1 MTKNTP
7 APIYTH
13 DFVDAAALSLEAVKG
28 LLSVLQTATEPN
40 ADSTL
45 QPHEFAAMH
54 YNVML
59 LCDRVV
65 KDLEQDTAHF
75 GNDWSA
81 ITPQLAGIA
90 ATSKSL
96 REAWLGKQDRTNN
109 QLQVAI
115 IHSHGRL
122 AGEALAYINSF
133 DGTKAV

>member
-13 DFVDAAALSLEAVKG
+13 DFVDAAALSLEAAKG

-45 QPHEFAAMH
+45 QPHEF
-54 YNVML
+54 
-59 LCDRVV
+59 
-65 KDLEQDTAHF
+65 
-75 GNDWSA
+75 
-81 ITPQLAGIA
+81 A

>member
-13 DFVDAAALSLEAVKG
+13 DFVDAAALSLEAAKG

-81 ITPQLAGIA
+81 ITPQLAG
-90 ATSKSL
+90 
-96 REAWLGKQDRTNN
+96 
-109 QLQVAI
+109 
-115 IHSHGRL
+115 
-122 AGEALAYINSF
+122 EALAYINSF

>member
-7 APIYTH
+7 APIYVRAFT
-13 DFVDAAALSLEAVKG
+13 DAAALNLEA
-28 LLSVLQTATEPN
+28 LEALSAVLQCATEPTTR
-40 ADSTL
+40 SKPT
-45 QPHEFAAMH
+45 PVEFAAMH
-54 YNVML
+54 YNVAL
-59 LCDRVV
+59 LCERVV
-65 KDLEQDTAHF
+65 HNLDQDTAHF